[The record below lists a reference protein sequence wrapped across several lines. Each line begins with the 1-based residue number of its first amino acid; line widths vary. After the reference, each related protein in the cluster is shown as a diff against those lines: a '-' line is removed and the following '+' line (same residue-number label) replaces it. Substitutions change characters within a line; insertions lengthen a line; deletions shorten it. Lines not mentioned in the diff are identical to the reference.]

1 MGAPNPSKKSVSD
14 IKSVLLRPALTS
26 HFEVYIQAPSGS
38 ESFFKNNLVDI
49 NTTESTNNL
58 ILYCSDATL
67 PGSSFLTHE
76 NNNDFHGVTERFAY
90 RRTYDDR
97 IDLSFYVDAENYYT
111 IRFFET
117 WMKYIS
123 YESISGY
130 QGSSRPGTESEN
142 YFYRFKYPDGAGGYR
157 KDSALYVTK
166 FERDNTRKL
175 VYQFLKPYPI
185 SFQSIPIS
193 YESSSLLKCTVSM
206 TYIRY
211 IVSPE
216 QILNKEP
223 EPGQSTA
230 NGIPNGAFDL
240 TPERQAQINT
250 AFTQNLNL
258 GNYSPGT
265 FTNTNFDNVFDTS
278 DPTRIFQQNDINQI
292 DQRAFS
298 GNLNLL

>member
-1 MGAPNPSKKSVSD
+1 MGAPNPSRKSVSD

-26 HFEVYIQAPSGS
+26 HFEVYIKAPSGS

-49 NTTESTNNL
+49 SPQNTDRL
-58 ILYCSDATL
+58 LLWCSDATL

-76 NNNDFHGVTERFAY
+76 SNNDFHGVTERFAY
-90 RRTYDDR
+90 RRAYDDR

-123 YESISGY
+123 YESINGY
-130 QGSSRPGTESEN
+130 QGSSRPGTKEQN
-142 YFYRFKYPDGAGGYR
+142 YFYRFKYPDGSGGYR
-157 KDSALYVTK
+157 KDSALFVTK
-166 FERDNTRKL
+166 FERDSKKKL
-175 VYQFLKPYPI
+175 VYEFIKPYPI

-193 YESSSLLKCTVSM
+193 YETSSLLKCTVSM

-216 QILNKEP
+216 QIINKEP
-223 EPGQSTA
+223 EPGEATSSTS
-230 NGIPNGAFDL
+230 PNNPFEFTA
-240 TPERQAQINT
+240 ERQAQLNT

-265 FTNTNFDNVFDTS
+265 LTNNFGEGEEIINAINSLQTPVESGLPYVGRNVG
-278 DPTRIFQQNDINQI
+278 PL
-292 DQRAFS
+292 AP
-298 GNLNLL
+298 